1 MFVGMFWVCPVSGR
15 PHAQATFGRDELLR
29 IGAASEISVSA
40 FGASRSRYRIRLLSR
55 APVPLWRMATPGSR
69 RSGTLGLAAAKRY
82 PHQPGPQLTNWRELS
97 AQIIGGSMATVEQRQ
112 KERDDFL
119 VALYE
124 LADGDTSQWPTA
136 GSIAEMGHIPSD
148 RIVAIARAV
157 VSAGWSE
164 LVTVGNSGPAST
176 HYRLTRP
183 GIQHAEEIITQRER
197 SGEPQYSGIVVLT
210 DTELHRKLEPIVA
223 TLRLEIENDQHIEPE
238 TRADLLAD
246 LDSAHDQLRA
256 SHPNRGVIRASLD
269 RIKRS
274 WPAIAGIASLA
285 ADVLA
290 IIHGL

>member
-1 MFVGMFWVCPVSGR
+1 
-15 PHAQATFGRDELLR
+15 
-29 IGAASEISVSA
+29 
-40 FGASRSRYRIRLLSR
+40 
-55 APVPLWRMATPGSR
+55 
-69 RSGTLGLAAAKRY
+69 
-82 PHQPGPQLTNWRELS
+82 
-97 AQIIGGSMATVEQRQ
+97 
-112 KERDDFL
+112 
-119 VALYE
+119 
-124 LADGDTSQWPTA
+124 
-136 GSIAEMGHIPSD
+136 MGHIPSD